1 MKKFNLSFILLL
13 MIASTP
19 LQTKAEATSP
29 VVKAESPESMRTGLL
44 LNRLETINAMD
55 KSGLTRAEKKELRV
69 EVRTIK
75 KDIKASGG
83 VYVSVG
89 ALIIIILL
97 LILLL

>member
-1 MKKFNLSFILLL
+1 
-13 MIASTP
+13 
-19 LQTKAEATSP
+19 
-29 VVKAESPESMRTGLL
+29 MRTGLL

-55 KSGLTRAEKKELRV
+55 KSGLTRAEKKEFRV